1 MCSQLM
7 SLFRLPFFAINHR
20 WHLPVVCTFHSS
32 GQGGGTCVEFDK
44 TQPDKNVKTNDV
56 DDIIQKTML
65 EKIREY
71 QQKQGKLAK
80 GKTMVEPGERTKNLL
95 KFEMDQVKRSFDV
108 RRQVVNIV
116 TRYCYSCLESLFY
129 VHR

>member
-1 MCSQLM
+1 M
-7 SLFRLPFFAINHR
+7 
-20 WHLPVVCTFHSS
+20 
-32 GQGGGTCVEFDK
+32 D
-44 TQPDKNVKTNDV
+44 QPDKNVKTNDV

-129 VHR
+129 VHTGEGRRGGKHDKIPGVEV